1 MKAAISIVTAADD
14 VGLTAAVERV
24 LRYWSARRVSARL
37 VPAATVTACVRRG
50 LLSWVA
56 PLAQSLPGR
65 ETGAAV
71 PFQGGGAEI
80 VAIEP

>member
-50 LLSWVA
+50 DC
-56 PLAQSLPGR
+56 
-65 ETGAAV
+65 
-71 PFQGGGAEI
+71 
-80 VAIEP
+80 